1 MEYFPLGLKAA
12 HIGVVGLGLYVAIE
26 GQNKLDQNARID
38 TTGSGEYFTS
48 SYVHGFSK
56 DTYLFS
62 AYIIT
67 IIALAQLA
75 VLYSYHNNG
84 GKESHFRVAFYVL
97 ALINLIFS
105 SILLQGSATLLQA
118 KPSPVSV
125 ASSERTFK
133 VVEGDAYTVAV
144 AGAVLAALVVT
155 FSFVNFYH
163 ASATGNRMEASLS
176 GKRSPRRK

>member
-26 GQNKLDQNARID
+26 GQNKLDQNGVRDVAS
-38 TTGSGEYFTS
+38 TEYLTS

-75 VLYSYHNNG
+75 VLYSYHNYK
-84 GKESHFRVAFYVL
+84 GKEPYFRVAFYML
-97 ALINLIFS
+97 ALVNLIFS
-105 SILLQGSATLLQA
+105 AVLLQGSATLLQA
-118 KPSPVSV
+118 KPQADLPIGGN
-125 ASSERTFK
+125 EFY
-133 VVEGDAYTVAV
+133 VVEGDAHIVAV
-144 AGAVLAALVVT
+144 AGAVLGALVIA